1 LERDAQVGEEW
12 EDKDFGMETIA
23 LSPDGKTIANGSLD
37 GAVKLWNINTDKVIK
52 NWMGHTMLGVESI
65 CWSPDG
71 CQDGTFIVCDVTE
84 SEEIILGPIKAG
96 DILHAVCYS
105 PDGNIIATG
114 GDDLRIWDA
123 DTGQLLKTLEGG
135 ATCLTWTSDGKTLIA
150 GGTEI
155 RKFNTATWSQIAVID
170 LDENFAGTILLSP
183 NERILASTS
192 LNKTAQLWNL
202 GTNQPIGTPLYHEED
217 VINATFSADGKFLAT
232 SCTDGHYT
240 WDVSAI
246 VKKAGLMPDI
256 VGLHT
261 LHSQ

>member
-1 LERDAQVGEEW
+1 
-12 EDKDFGMETIA
+12 
-23 LSPDGKTIANGSLD
+23 
-37 GAVKLWNINTDKVIK
+37 
-52 NWMGHTMLGVESI
+52 
-65 CWSPDG
+65 
-71 CQDGTFIVCDVTE
+71 VCDVTE

-217 VINATFSADGKFLAT
+217 VINATFSADGKYIAT
-232 SCTDGHYT
+232 SYTDGHYT

-256 VGLHT
+256 ADTTPRPVPKMKGSRQIPAGFFDDALRDANLRTRLSQSNGPSNHPTPSPHQRANSRFSSLRRFNPAAGLET
-261 LHSQ
+261 